1 MTRAPIRSII
11 FNLFLIFGSLLI
23 SLGLFW
29 ALFLPRKFCVKIISA
44 VYGGY
49 ITWIERWVLGLKLEV
64 RGLEHLPKDHRF
76 IIAAK
81 HQSAYETLKIP
92 FTHDWGYPVI
102 ILKKELIFLPFW
114 GLYPLRMGQI
124 PINRSQGASAMKQIS
139 AGCAK
144 ALATGRSIAIFPQGT
159 RIAPGVEAEYKP
171 GLAKIYRDLNVPIV
185 PMSLN
190 TGLFWGR
197 NSFIK
202 SSGTVVFE
210 FHPPLPAGL
219 PPLKM
224 MEQLEQIIEA
234 GSARLC
240 DETMQLSKK

>member
-1 MTRAPIRSII
+1 MTPAPFRSVL
-11 FNLFLIFGSLLI
+11 FNLCLIFGSLAV
-23 SLGLFW
+23 SVALFW
-29 ALFLPRKFCVKIISA
+29 ALFLPRRHCVA
-44 VYGGY
+44 VVSYFYGGFN
-49 ITWIERWVLGLKLEV
+49 TLIEKYVLGLNLEI
-64 RGLEHLPKDHRF
+64 RGLEHLPSDHRF

-92 FTHDWGYPVI
+92 FMRRLHYPVI

-144 ALATGRSIAIFPQGT
+144 ALESGRSIAIFPQGT
-159 RIAPGVEAEYKP
+159 RVAPGASAEYKP
-171 GLAKIYRDLNVPIV
+171 GLAKIYRDLQVPII

-190 TGLFWGR
+190 TGMFWGK
-197 NSFIK
+197 NSFFK
-202 SSGTVVFE
+202 NRGTVIFE
-210 FHPPLPAGL
+210 FHPAIPAGM

-224 MEQLEQIIEA
+224 MEQLEQTLES
-234 GSARLC
+234 GSATLC
-240 DETMQLSKK
+240 SAALANHAT

>member
-1 MTRAPIRSII
+1 MTPAPLRSIA
-11 FNLFLIFGSLLI
+11 FNLALIVGSLVI

-29 ALFLPRKFCVKIISA
+29 ALVLPRRYCVPVLATI
-44 VYGGY
+44 YGGY
-49 ITWIERWVLGLKLEV
+49 ISWIEKYILGLNLEI
-64 RGLEHLPKDHRF
+64 RGLEHLPKDHRY

-92 FTHDWGYPVI
+92 FMARFNYPVI

-139 AGCAK
+139 AGCSA
-144 ALATGRSIAIFPQGT
+144 ALASGRSIAIFPQGT
-159 RIAPGVEAEYKP
+159 RVAPGASAEYKP
-171 GLAKIYRDLNVPIV
+171 GLAKIYRDLQVPII

-190 TGLFWGR
+190 TGMFWGR
-197 NSFIK
+197 NSFFK
-202 SSGTVVFE
+202 NRGTVIFE
-210 FHPPLPAGL
+210 FHAPIPPGI

-224 MEQLEQIIEA
+224 MEQLEQTLET
-234 GSARLC
+234 GSAKLC
-240 DETMQLSKK
+240 SEVLANHAT